1 MDRSWIKARK
11 FSEEYLNGVK
21 EFMNFVRETYAE
33 DAKILCPC
41 RKCLNRKQEPQG
53 KLEVHIL
60 IYGMSST
67 YDRWIHH
74 GEPVNVEADADAQ
87 HVDGATDI
95 VVDVAEK
102 DVSLEE
108 EDV

>member
-11 FSEEYLNGVK
+11 FSEEYINGVK

-33 DAKILCPC
+33 DAQILCPC
-41 RKCLNRKQEPQG
+41 RKCLNGKQEPQG
-53 KLEVHIL
+53 KVEDHIL

-74 GEPVNVEADADAQ
+74 
-87 HVDGATDI
+87 
-95 VVDVAEK
+95 
-102 DVSLEE
+102 
-108 EDV
+108 